1 MNNKILNEYQ
11 TEINNEKII
20 ISTIKTDKGILV
32 KVKGNSM
39 DIQVNDEIIYS
50 PYDKEEYKYIP
61 VNLRDFVTEHLC
73 EWEDDIKVK
82 DGKVEMNLYIEGE
95 EIFANISTNRARNKN
110 IEFRNW
116 LESYAKIRDYE
127 IEIPQAEEKYKK
139 LINDIKE
146 IGYNFQFAYS
156 GNEYDDVYKLIV
168 QIKDFDKSKVYECIN
183 IWSEYNRYLNKY
195 IDMI

>member
-95 EIFANISTNRARNKN
+95 ENYANISTNRARNKN

-168 QIKDFDKSKVYECIN
+168 PIKDFDKSKVYECIN